1 MPEQQPGIQTIAIH
15 AGARSDPT
23 TGAVVTP
30 LYLST
35 TYDFGSTERGMAL
48 FSGQEQGY
56 TYTRWGNPT
65 VDVLQK
71 RIAALEGGASALAT
85 SSGMT
90 AITMSLLSVLKS
102 GDHVVAAKALYP
114 SAYHFIEDHLGTL
127 GIESTFVDATDLKNV
142 DAAIRPNTRV
152 LYVETPANPLLALV
166 DLEGIAKLGRQAGAV
181 TICDNTFATP
191 INQQPLKWGIDVV
204 VHAATKYLDGH
215 GDCVGGAIVSSEEFV
230 HHANVDTLRYYGG
243 ILSPFNSYLILRG
256 IQTLPL
262 RVRQHNANAMAVAE
276 YLEAHPRVRWVSYP
290 GLDSHPQHALA
301 VKQMTGGFGG
311 MICFEVEG
319 GLETGARMM
328 NRVRLCTLATSLGD
342 VRSLIS
348 HPASTTH
355 SVLPREKR
363 ELQGITDGLIRL
375 SVGLED
381 VQDIIADLEQALSYE

>member
-1 MPEQQPGIQTIAIH
+1 MPDPRPGIQTIAIH
-15 AGARSDPT
+15 AGAQSDPT

-48 FSGQEQGY
+48 FSGEEQGY

-71 RIAALEGGASALAT
+71 RVAALEGGQAALAT
-85 SSGMT
+85 ASGMT
-90 AITMSLLSVLKS
+90 AIAMSLLSVLKA
-102 GDHVVAAKALYP
+102 GDHIVSARALYP
-114 SAYHFIEDHLGTL
+114 SAYHFIEHHLGSL

-142 DAAIRPNTRV
+142 ANAIRPNTRI
-152 LYVETPANPLLALV
+152 LYVESPANPLLALV
-166 DLEGIAKLGRQAGAV
+166 DLEGVAQLGRAANAI

-191 INQQPLKWGIDVV
+191 INQQPLKWGIEVV

-215 GDCVGGAIVSSEEFV
+215 GDCVGGVIIGSEEFIRQ
-230 HHANVDTLRYYGG
+230 ANVGTLRYYGG

-262 RVRQHNANAMAVAE
+262 RMRQHNANALAVAR
-276 YLEAHPRVRWVSYP
+276 YLESHPQVGWVSYP
-290 GLDSHPQHALA
+290 GLESHPQHALA
-301 VKQMTGGFGG
+301 RKQMTGGYSG
-311 MICFEVEG
+311 MICFEVRG

-328 NRVRLCTLATSLGD
+328 NRVKLCTLATSLGD

-363 ELQGITDGLIRL
+363 ELQGITDGLIRF

-381 VQDIIADLEQALSYE
+381 VQDIIADLEQALA